1 MANLISNIR
10 DWFDR
15 PTRSEIMT
23 LARKASS
30 RKGLKLTA
38 QLLQQSDSLTKKDIA
53 DWRNA
58 HQMAIDYENP
68 NRSRLYDIYGDA
80 VLDAHLSGC
89 IGQRKGKTLQKD
101 FRLVGQDGKENA
113 EATEL
118 LQQEWFSDFMDL
130 ALDSRFWGPTLIQ
143 LGDIVNDENGIMRYD
158 GVELVPRK
166 HVVPEYG
173 VVVKSPGD
181 DWRGGISYVE
191 GDFANW
197 VIPVGKGRDL
207 GLLLKCYPSCISK
220 KNMLAFWDMFGEIFG
235 LPMRVAHTSSP
246 DEEERRRVENALETM
261 GTAFWGLFPEGTD
274 IEIKETSRGDAY
286 NVYDKRVD
294 RCNSELSKAILMQ
307 TMTIDSGSSLSQS
320 EVHLEIFER
329 VTESDAAMVANV
341 VNGRLLPLM
350 VRHGFPVQGL
360 RFQWNNAASY
370 TPAEQREIERLL
382 LEYYEIPPEYF
393 TDKYGV
399 QISGAREAKTQPDRF
414 FD

>member
-30 RKGLKLTA
+30 KKGLKLTA

-143 LGDIVNDENGIMRYD
+143 L
-158 GVELVPRK
+158 
-166 HVVPEYG
+166 
-173 VVVKSPGD
+173 
-181 DWRGGISYVE
+181 
-191 GDFANW
+191 
-197 VIPVGKGRDL
+197 VIL
-207 GLLLKCYPSCISK
+207 
-220 KNMLAFWDMFGEIFG
+220 
-235 LPMRVAHTSSP
+235 
-246 DEEERRRVENALETM
+246 
-261 GTAFWGLFPEGTD
+261 
-274 IEIKETSRGDAY
+274 
-286 NVYDKRVD
+286 
-294 RCNSELSKAILMQ
+294 
-307 TMTIDSGSSLSQS
+307 
-320 EVHLEIFER
+320 
-329 VTESDAAMVANV
+329 
-341 VNGRLLPLM
+341 
-350 VRHGFPVQGL
+350 
-360 RFQWNNAASY
+360 
-370 TPAEQREIERLL
+370 
-382 LEYYEIPPEYF
+382 
-393 TDKYGV
+393 
-399 QISGAREAKTQPDRF
+399 
-414 FD
+414 

>member
-15 PTRSEIMT
+15 PTRSETMT

-207 GLLLKCYPSCISK
+207 GLLLKCCPSCISK

-261 GTAFWGLFPEGTD
+261 GTALGT
-274 IEIKETSRGDAY
+274 
-286 NVYDKRVD
+286 VP
-294 RCNSELSKAILMQ
+294 
-307 TMTIDSGSSLSQS
+307 
-320 EVHLEIFER
+320 
-329 VTESDAAMVANV
+329 
-341 VNGRLLPLM
+341 GRH
-350 VRHGFPVQGL
+350 RH
-360 RFQWNNAASY
+360 
-370 TPAEQREIERLL
+370 
-382 LEYYEIPPEYF
+382 
-393 TDKYGV
+393 
-399 QISGAREAKTQPDRF
+399 
-414 FD
+414 